1 MTEALVLL
9 GRLVTFDPARPE
21 VEDGALYIGADER
34 IAAVQSRTDPAPGG
48 FGSAR
53 RVRTGGAIYPGLIDL
68 HSHVVYNVLP
78 LWSPPG
84 TTKPFVNR
92 KDWPKHGD
100 YEGTVSDPANALGA
114 LAGKAH
120 LKYCEVKA
128 VVGGTTAIQG
138 SAKMAYPYEGW
149 LVRNVEY
156 ETFKTGEKTVYQSAL
171 PLKNAEEYRL
181 NRERMK
187 DRNAFIYHLSEGTDP
202 VLIEEYE
209 LARTRMILR
218 PRFCG
223 IHCTALGEP
232 QFEEWE
238 RIAEDIDAAED
249 VEGEENGTIVW
260 SPFSNLWLYRDTTA
274 VVAARDE
281 GMRVCLGSDWSPSGS
296 KNLLGELKVAD
307 MWNRT
312 QLGGEFSAEE
322 LCAMATRNPGDAL
335 GWSAR
340 IGRLKEGLHG
350 DVLVTTYRG
359 GGAYRNLIE
368 SVERDVE
375 LVAING
381 QPFYGTSKLMK
392 AAGATHDEPI
402 RLGRLRRRIR
412 LVYPGIKDADMGWAD
427 ALADIEEAK
436 RDPVARYLEIEDLHE
451 VGDPPPW
458 LRTDKPWD
466 DPAVTGRPVPVT
478 VRIPPLDS
486 LVHDAAYFRAV
497 KRAPLHGGLL
507 DALRSYYFPS

>member
-1 MTEALVLL
+1 VAITPLVLY
-9 GRLVTFDPARPE
+9 GKLVTFDPARP
-21 VEDGALYIGADER
+21 VIDDGALYIGSDER
-34 IAAVQSRTDPAPGG
+34 IAAVGGRTDAAPSG
-48 FGSAR
+48 FERAAR
-53 RVRTGGAIYPGLIDL
+53 LATEGCVYPGLIDL
-68 HSHVVYNVLP
+68 HSHVVYNILP

-84 TTKPFVNR
+84 TTEPFTNR

-156 ETFKTGEKTVYQSAL
+156 ETFKTGNKTVYQSAL

-202 VLIEEYE
+202 VLIGEYE
-209 LARTRMILR
+209 LARERKILR

-238 RIAEDIDAAED
+238 QIAEDVDAAED
-249 VEGEENGTIVW
+249 VEGEENGTIIW
-260 SPFSNLWLYRDTTA
+260 SPFSNLWLYRATTA
-274 VVAARDE
+274 VVAARDK

-312 QLGGEFSAEE
+312 TWAASSRRRS
-322 LCAMATRNPGDAL
+322 CARWPPATRPTR
-335 GWSAR
+335 SAGR
-340 IGRLKEGLHG
+340 I
-350 DVLVTTYRG
+350 
-359 GGAYRNLIE
+359 A
-368 SVERDVE
+368 S
-375 LVAING
+375 
-381 QPFYGTSKLMK
+381 
-392 AAGATHDEPI
+392 AG
-402 RLGRLRRRIR
+402 
-412 LVYPGIKDADMGWAD
+412 
-427 ALADIEEAK
+427 
-436 RDPVARYLEIEDLHE
+436 
-451 VGDPPPW
+451 
-458 LRTDKPWD
+458 
-466 DPAVTGRPVPVT
+466 
-478 VRIPPLDS
+478 
-486 LVHDAAYFRAV
+486 
-497 KRAPLHGGLL
+497 
-507 DALRSYYFPS
+507 